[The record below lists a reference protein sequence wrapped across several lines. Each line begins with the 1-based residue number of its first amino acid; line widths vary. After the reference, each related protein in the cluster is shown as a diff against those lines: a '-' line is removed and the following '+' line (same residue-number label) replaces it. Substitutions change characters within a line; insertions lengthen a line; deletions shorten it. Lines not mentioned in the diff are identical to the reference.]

1 MTTIGLVANDQ
12 LLTVVLNPKL
22 TSGDQN
28 TTDIHVD
35 FSEDWDGFAKSAVFF
50 TSNDTNTV
58 YEKVM
63 TNNTCI
69 IPAEVMVKRGIL
81 YIGVRGVNASENEI
95 KTTSLVKYIISEG
108 APSGTGIE
116 IEPTADVYHQLLTA
130 YEKAENAINQGLDD
144 CKTAITAEENARKL
158 ADATEK
164 SERQSDIANEKS
176 ERQSAI
182 ATEKAE
188 RQAEI
193 AVERAR
199 IDALTHIEEG
209 STTAD
214 AELIDIRVGYTGKI
228 YTTAGEAV
236 RSQLSDI
243 GDIIYMKHKLN
254 IGTLIDKPKYNPQVR
269 YINFNFT
276 AKQDFILKSLEFP
289 LVVKTTT
296 SIFTVGAT
304 GLVIPKDGNFEFNIT
319 IKKNTT
325 TVYNGK
331 ILYKN
336 KLPLDTE
343 TKINLSL
350 LLDAYVKI
358 DKDTEYQVTIRSIDK
373 DGYTSNNN
381 IIELYTYIYNRSK
394 VVGDYQDEFVTVID
408 STDSPKP
415 AMTFIISTNRP
426 FKGDKGDQGEQGIQ
440 GIQGIQGEKGE
451 KGDRGEQG
459 LKGVKGDRGLKGD
472 SYILTDAD
480 KTEIA
485 QKVKLPTKTSE
496 LENDSN
502 FVSDANYIHTDNNFT
517 TTEKTKLGS
526 LANYDDTAIKKQI
539 SNKQDKLSKE
549 QLENI
554 AAVPNKIDQ
563 SQVGNGLKFADGQLQ
578 LDIPVASDSTT
589 YGGVAQ

>member
-28 TTDIHVD
+28 TADIHVD

-63 TNNTCI
+63 TNNKCI

-81 YIGVRGVNASENEI
+81 YIGVRGVNASENEV

-130 YEKAENAINQGLDD
+130 YGKTDNAIAKEVVDR
-144 CKTAITAEENARKL
+144 KSAITAEENARKL

-199 IDALTHIEEG
+199 IDTLTHIEEG
-209 STTAD
+209 STTGD

-228 YTTAGEAV
+228 YPTAGEAV

-243 GDIIYMKHKLN
+243 GNIIYMKHELN
-254 IGTLIDKPKYNPQVR
+254 IGTLIDKPKYNPEAMD
-269 YINFNFT
+269 INFNFT

-289 LVVKTTT
+289 LVVKTNSSYSST
-296 SIFTVGAT
+296 STY
-304 GLVIPKDGNFEFNIT
+304 LVIPEDGNFEFNIT

-336 KLPLDTE
+336 PLPLNTE
-343 TKINLSL
+343 TKLNLSS
-350 LLDAYVKI
+350 LLDGYVKI
-358 DKDTEYQVTIRSIDK
+358 DKDTVYQVTIRSIDK
-373 DGYTSNNN
+373 NGKHPASSATPTISR
-381 IIELYTYIYNRSK
+381 LYPYIYNCSEYR
-394 VVGDYQDEFVTVID
+394 GDYQDEFITVID

-426 FKGDKGDQGEQGIQ
+426 FKGDKGDKGDRGE
-440 GIQGIQGEKGE
+440 QGIQGEKGE
-451 KGDRGEQG
+451 KGDKGDRGEQG
-459 LKGVKGDRGLKGD
+459 LKGVKGDRGYKGDKGEKGEKGDAFTYDDFTPEQLANLKGEKGD
-472 SYILTDAD
+472 KGDTYTLTQAD
-480 KTEIA
+480 KQEIA
-485 QKVKLPTKTSE
+485 DLIS
-496 LENDSN
+496 
-502 FVSDANYIHTDNNFT
+502 VSIVN
-517 TTEKTKLGS
+517 
-526 LANYDDTAIKKQI
+526 
-539 SNKQDKLSKE
+539 
-549 QLENI
+549 
-554 AAVPNKIDQ
+554 
-563 SQVGNGLKFADGQLQ
+563 GNE
-578 LDIPVASDSTT
+578 VS
-589 YGGVAQ
+589 Y

>member
-28 TTDIHVD
+28 TVDIHVD

-63 TNNTCI
+63 TNNKCI

-81 YIGVRGVNASENEI
+81 YIGVRGVNASENEV

-116 IEPTADVYHQLLTA
+116 VEPTADVYHQLLTA
-130 YEKAENAINQGLDD
+130 CEKAENAINQGLND
-144 CKTAITAEENARKL
+144 CKTAISTEKAERQAEIS
-158 ADATEK
+158 TEK

-193 AVERAR
+193 AVERTR
-199 IDALTHIEEG
+199 IDNLTHLKEG

-214 AELIDIRVGYTGKI
+214 AELIDIRVGYTGKT
-228 YTTAGEAV
+228 YPTAGEAI

-243 GDIIYMKHKLN
+243 GNIIYMKHKLN
-254 IGTLIDKPKYNPQVR
+254 IGTLIDKPKYNPDAM

-289 LVVKTTT
+289 LVVETITNATHGSHDLVT
-296 SIFTVGAT
+296 SENGY
-304 GLVIPKDGNFEFNIT
+304 FEFNII

-331 ILYKN
+331 IRYKN
-336 KLPLDTE
+336 PLPLDTE
-343 TKINLSL
+343 TKINLSS
-350 LLDAYVKI
+350 LLDGYVKI
-358 DKDTEYQVTIRSIDK
+358 DKDTAYQVTIRSIEK
-373 DGYTSNNN
+373 RGKLENGAIVPIYQ
-381 IIELYTYIYNRSK
+381 YIYNRSK
-394 VVGDYQDEFVTVID
+394 VVGDYQDEFITVID

-426 FKGDKGDQGEQGIQ
+426 FKGEKGDQGEPGL
-440 GIQGIQGEKGE
+440 KGD
-451 KGDRGEQG
+451 KGDRGEQGLKGDKGDQGEQG
-459 LKGVKGDRGLKGD
+459 LKGVKGDRGLKGEKGEKGD
-472 SYILTDAD
+472 SYILTEAD

-485 QKVKLPTKTSE
+485 QKVKVPTKTSE
-496 LENDSN
+496 LQNDSGYIT
-502 FVSDANYIHTDNNFT
+502 ANDVPPEVYIGSSEPQGNEVIWVDNSTNP
-517 TTEKTKLGS
+517 
-526 LANYDDTAIKKQI
+526 
-539 SNKQDKLSKE
+539 
-549 QLENI
+549 ENI
-554 AAVPNKIDQ
+554 NATKAYVDEVFRLITN
-563 SQVGNGLKFADGQLQ
+563 GNE
-578 LDIPVASDSTT
+578 VAW
-589 YGGVAQ
+589 